1 MLPIWA
7 EMILPVNT
15 MQTMSPSDLFARF
28 YKERNGIEMSEEQ
41 ISYLKDQ
48 IDEIWNGG
56 EQA

>member
-1 MLPIWA
+1 
-7 EMILPVNT
+7 
-15 MQTMSPSDLFARF
+15 MQTMSPSDLCARF